1 MSTVGTQPTESA
13 TMRNNLKKPSNRRG
27 RVTRAESIL
36 PETLLEYKGRE
47 GGLRKWCSLYYGGEF
62 RAG

>member
-1 MSTVGTQPTESA
+1 MSTVGTQPTGSA
-13 TMRNNLKKPSNRRG
+13 TMRNNLTKPSNSMG
-27 RVTRAESIL
+27 RVTRAESVL
-36 PETLLEYKGRE
+36 PETLLEYQHRE